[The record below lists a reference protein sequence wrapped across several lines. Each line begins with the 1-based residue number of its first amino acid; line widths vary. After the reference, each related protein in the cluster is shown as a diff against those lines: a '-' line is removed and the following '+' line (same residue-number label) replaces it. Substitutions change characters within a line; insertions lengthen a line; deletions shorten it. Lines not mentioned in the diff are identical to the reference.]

1 MTLKLKGVIEKV
13 ERPTEWM
20 NSVVVANKANGK
32 LRLCLHPKPLNKALK
47 RCHFPMPVI
56 EDTIPESSKADFHKR
71 GLKGWLLTD
80 TEERFLLTT
89 FPTPQM

>member
-1 MTLKLKGVIEKV
+1 
-13 ERPTEWM
+13 
-20 NSVVVANKANGK
+20 
-32 LRLCLHPKPLNKALK
+32 
-47 RCHFPMPVI
+47 MPVI

-89 FPTPQM
+89 FPTPQKKSHDPRDFARP